1 MNIAKR
7 TVKVSRSDRP
17 TDRNRQPTPVER
29 LVRTLTAALDAA
41 ESEPI
46 YVADPADE
54 EGPK

>member
-7 TVKVSRSDRP
+7 TVEVPRSDRP

-29 LVRTLTAALDAA
+29 LARTLTAALDAA

-46 YVADPADE
+46 CVADPADE